1 MLMSNLQGIFNK
13 FFEKFLSSCQ
23 FLLTYNDISGII
35 YQLEN
40 GLPLSINQK
49 RNRQYYELVYKSILY
64 CFFRG
69 RNTVFAVD
77 FMVGD

>member
-1 MLMSNLQGIFNK
+1 MLMSNLQDIFNK
-13 FFEKFLSSCQ
+13 FFKNFLSLRQ
-23 FLLTYNDISGII
+23 YLLTYTDINGII

-49 RNRQYYELVYKSILY
+49 RNRQYYERVYKSILY

-77 FMVGD
+77 FMVGA